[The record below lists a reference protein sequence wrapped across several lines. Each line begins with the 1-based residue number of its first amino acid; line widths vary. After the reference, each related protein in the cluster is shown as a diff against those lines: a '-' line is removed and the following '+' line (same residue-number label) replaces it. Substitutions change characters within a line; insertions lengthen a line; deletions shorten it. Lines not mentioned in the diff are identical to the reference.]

1 MPSSS
6 PTRAPDATS
15 WSRSGECRRRAG
27 LPARERVDVSSIVGT
42 LSMRC
47 LVHRIGMKKERPDM
61 PYALSS
67 PHGRAA
73 VCSGRDDGG
82 ELLARHATS
91 HAVVACSIAES
102 RSARRM
108 RYDAAHA
115 PFRRRSRLH
124 TGHRPN
130 APHARP
136 PRQASS
142 SRCHLRRL
150 AFSLP
155 LRHLSRVPADAV
167 AVLIC
172 NTIPTMPPC
181 CQRW

>member
-47 LVHRIGMKKERPDM
+47 LGHRIGMKKERPDM

-115 PFRRRSRLH
+115 PMHLSAAAVDCTPAIVPMRR
-124 TGHRPN
+124 TPAHR
-130 APHARP
+130 ARP
-136 PRQASS
+136 L
-142 SRCHLRRL
+142 HL
-150 AFSLP
+150 AAIFAVSLSP
-155 LRHLSRVPADAV
+155 CPSVTCRVSP
-167 AVLIC
+167 
-172 NTIPTMPPC
+172 PPPPPC
-181 CQRW
+181 